1 MHKIR
6 SFFREYSQFGFIL
19 VTVLCSLTLD
29 IMGRDKV
36 AHVFLATASLASAL
50 PLAKGMV
57 DDLRD
62 GKYGI
67 DILAL
72 TAIISGVLLHEYW
85 AAVIIVLML
94 TGGEALEDYA
104 ENRAKKELTAL
115 MDNAPK
121 KAHLLKN
128 GKESDVTVAKINIG
142 DMLLVKTGEIVPV
155 DGIITEGRSSF
166 DESSLTGES
175 LPIDKKPGD
184 TVMSGSVNQ
193 QSAITI
199 KATATA
205 KDSQYEQIIK
215 LVQNAAST
223 ESPFVRLTDRYAV
236 PFTLLSFAIA
246 GGVWAYSGDANRFLQ
261 VIVVATP
268 CPLLLAAPIALISG
282 MSRSAKHGIIIKNGS
297 SLEKLANVK
306 TIGFDKT
313 GTLTYGAPKV
323 ENITV
328 FKPFK
333 KDEVLQIAAS
343 VEKNSSH
350 ILAKSVVE
358 YAERK
363 KLQTL
368 KTAKVHEELGMGL
381 TASVKGRS
389 VLIGKKD
396 FLVSSGIDI
405 SGSANNTLANTA
417 SYISIDGQLAG
428 VITFTDEIRKET
440 KNMLA
445 ALKKLGIK
453 HTLMVSGDNRKVANT
468 VAKKL
473 GISQVIAEALP
484 GDKVR
489 AVEEVKDKPI
499 AFVGDGVNDAPVLT
513 ASDVGIALGAK
524 GSTAASQS
532 ADVVIMLDDIN
543 KVAEGVSIAK
553 RTFSIARQAILIGI
567 GMSIILQIIF
577 ATGRFKAVYGAFLQ
591 EVVDVVVILIALR
604 AHGSFKKKTT
614 IE

>member
-1 MHKIR
+1 MQKIR

-19 VTVLCSLTLD
+19 VTVLCSLVLD
-29 IMGRDKV
+29 IMRHDRI
-36 AHVFLATASLASAL
+36 AHIFLATASLASAV
-50 PLAKGMV
+50 PLAKGMI

-72 TAIISGVLLHEYW
+72 TAIVSGVLLHEYW
-85 AAVIIVLML
+85 AAMIIVLML

-104 ENRAKKELTAL
+104 ENRAKKDLTAL

-121 KAHLLKN
+121 KAHLVKN
-128 GKESDVTVAKINIG
+128 GKESDVAVSKINIG

-155 DGIITEGRSSF
+155 DGVIVDGKSSF

-184 TVMSGSVNQ
+184 SVMSGSVNQ

-199 KATATA
+199 KATAAA

-236 PFTLLSFAIA
+236 PFTILSFAIA
-246 GGVWAYSGDANRFLQ
+246 GSVWALSGDANRFLQ

-313 GTLTYGAPKV
+313 GTLTYGMPKV
-323 ENITV
+323 ENVTV

-333 KDEVLQIAAS
+333 KDHILQIAAS
-343 VEKNSSH
+343 VEKSSSH
-350 ILAKSVVE
+350 VLAKSVVK
-358 YAERK
+358 YAEKK
-363 KLQTL
+363 KLQML
-368 KTAKVHEELGMGL
+368 KTTKVHEELGMGL
-381 TASVKGRS
+381 TAQVKGRS

-396 FLVSSGIDI
+396 FLVSNRVNI
-405 SGSANNTLANTA
+405 NTA
-417 SYISIDGQLAG
+417 SSKTQTSTTSYIAIDGQLAG
-428 VITFTDEIRKET
+428 VITFTDEIRRET
-440 KNMLA
+440 KGMLA
-445 ALKKLGIK
+445 TLKKLGIG
-453 HTLMVSGDNRKVANT
+453 HTLMVSGDNRKVANA

-473 GISQVIAEALP
+473 GITEVVAEALP

-489 AVEEVKDKPI
+489 AVEDVKDKPI

-553 RTFSIARQAILIGI
+553 RTFSIAKQAILIGI
-567 GMSIILQIIF
+567 GMSIVLQVIF

-604 AHGSFKKKTT
+604 AHGSFKKKSTK
-614 IE
+614 